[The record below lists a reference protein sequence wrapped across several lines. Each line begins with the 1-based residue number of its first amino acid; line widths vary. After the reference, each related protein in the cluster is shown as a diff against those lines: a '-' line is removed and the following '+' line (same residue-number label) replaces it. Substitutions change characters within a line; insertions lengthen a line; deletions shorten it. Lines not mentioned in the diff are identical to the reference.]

1 MANRYFLAIEPSPEA
16 VAEIQR
22 IQTHLEG
29 SSQGVYRPTA
39 RETLHVTLYF
49 CGDTDPSD
57 MERIGDSLA
66 GLGSAGFDLALD
78 GIKLL
83 PQPDVP
89 RVVAAG
95 VSSAGRELAAFQ
107 QRVHDVCFPV
117 ATHKEVRPFAPHIT
131 LARLGKD
138 VPARAKVVKRALAGL
153 GELRPVVW
161 RAAELVVF
169 SSAPGPAGPEYAAVR
184 RIALV

>member
-1 MANRYFLAIEPSPEA
+1 MANRFFLAIEPSPEA

-22 IQTHLEG
+22 VQNYLEG
-29 SSQGVYRPTA
+29 ASQGVFRPTA

-49 CGDTDPSD
+49 CGDTHPSD
-57 MERIGDSLA
+57 MERIADSLA
-66 GLGSAGFDLALD
+66 DMGSAGFDLALD

-117 ATHKEVRPFAPHIT
+117 AAHKEVRPFAPHIT
-131 LARLGKD
+131 MARLGKD

-153 GELRPVVW
+153 GELRPVIW
-161 RAAELVVF
+161 RASELVVF
-169 SSAPGPAGPEYAAVR
+169 SSMLGPAGPEYTAVR
-184 RIALV
+184 RIALT